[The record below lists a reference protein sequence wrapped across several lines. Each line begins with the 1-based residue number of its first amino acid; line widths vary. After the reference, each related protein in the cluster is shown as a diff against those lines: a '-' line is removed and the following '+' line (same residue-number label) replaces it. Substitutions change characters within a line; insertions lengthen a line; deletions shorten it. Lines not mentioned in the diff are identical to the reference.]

1 MDALLFLLRP
11 LLLRKSPVGFGRIR
25 IASGRAKPMFRRQKK
40 KLASP
45 RHASVSK
52 VAGLEQQVAQRN
64 AVIANDNLPASLLQS
79 VVQRR
84 QADVPP
90 TFIRRDLAN
99 VHGKESQ
106 QRKPQLV
113 FPPKRPSVT
122 QRKHPFQTKEH
133 PRMKNKKKQ
142 GKNKGKSGP
151 TVIAQNTHGQETVNN
166 VDTMDTAI
174 PPKYHKREAI
184 VMIESK
190 EEADLMEKTQDGVW
204 LKRDF
209 PSARPGSREEVL
221 LLEKQWNKCLKV

>member
-1 MDALLFLLRP
+1 
-11 LLLRKSPVGFGRIR
+11 
-25 IASGRAKPMFRRQKK
+25 MFRRQKK
-40 KLASP
+40 KLAGP
-45 RHASVSK
+45 RHASVGK

-90 TFIRRDLAN
+90 TFIRRELAN
-99 VHGKESQ
+99 VRGKESQ

-113 FPPKRPSVT
+113 FPPKRPSMT
-122 QRKHPFQTKEH
+122 QRKHPFQTQEH
-133 PRMKNKKKQ
+133 RRIKNKKKQ
-142 GKNKGKSGP
+142 GKIKNKGKSGP
-151 TVIAQNTHGQETVNN
+151 TVIAQNTHGQETVNS
-166 VDTMDTAI
+166 VDIMDTAI
-174 PPKYHKREAI
+174 PTKYHKREAI

-221 LLEKQWNKCLKV
+221 LLGETMEQMLKSVDDVIQAAEDN